1 MKMTIPKTKSG
12 TMSCK
17 SLRTLCLVT
26 LLCCKPMIRCLAFL
40 PDSSLVSR
48 RLCRYGEPGW
58 NHPDHQRL
66 NPLPPLYAENKG
78 FSLANIFRR
87 NKTPDTKYASTRT
100 SPYLISMD
108 KQRGYHRKTLGGVA
122 QIVNNTEV
130 NVMSPP
136 QFAGAIVGKL
146 SSKAFK

>member
-1 MKMTIPKTKSG
+1 MMKMTTPKTTSRL
-12 TMSCK
+12 MSR
-17 SLRTLCLVT
+17 LFRTLCLVT

-40 PDSSLVSR
+40 PDSSLLSR

-58 NHPDHQRL
+58 KHPDPRM
-66 NPLPPLYAENKG
+66 NPLPPLCAEKKG

-87 NKTPDTKYASTRT
+87 SKTPDRKYTSTRT

-130 NVMSPP
+130 NFMSPP
-136 QFAGAIVGKL
+136 QLAGAIVGKL